1 MSNHASR
8 AGMAQRRST
17 RAAARCWVG
26 VQIRRPG
33 CNEPLCARCNTLQVA
48 HFHSQLLFGFHSLHE
63 AHLLAARGPLARKV
77 AVGATSWV
85 GEDEPRTSQW
95 ERSLARSRDRV
106 STARVPQP
114 TVSSFAAT
122 ARDGG
127 CRLAEGRDGAA
138 RGRVPALLVSYASR
152 GCVRARPVRFL
163 PSCARA
169 CAWCHHVRVAL
180 LANLDVAV
188 NRITVL
194 RHRVRFAGVTT
205 ARGASRNGRHLA
217 RLFIVRFNM
226 LQNLTSH
233 SYTVSGTAVLA
244 VS

>member
-1 MSNHASR
+1 
-8 AGMAQRRST
+8 
-17 RAAARCWVG
+17 
-26 VQIRRPG
+26 
-33 CNEPLCARCNTLQVA
+33 
-48 HFHSQLLFGFHSLHE
+48 
-63 AHLLAARGPLARKV
+63 
-77 AVGATSWV
+77 
-85 GEDEPRTSQW
+85 
-95 ERSLARSRDRV
+95 
-106 STARVPQP
+106 
-114 TVSSFAAT
+114 
-122 ARDGG
+122 
-127 CRLAEGRDGAA
+127 
-138 RGRVPALLVSYASR
+138 
-152 GCVRARPVRFL
+152 
-163 PSCARA
+163 
-169 CAWCHHVRVAL
+169 VRVAL

>member
-1 MSNHASR
+1 MVSR
-8 AGMAQRRST
+8 SRRGDEKIAQYNALKRLHTCRALRRS
-17 RAAARCWVG
+17 C
-26 VQIRRPG
+26 
-33 CNEPLCARCNTLQVA
+33 
-48 HFHSQLLFGFHSLHE
+48 
-63 AHLLAARGPLARKV
+63 
-77 AVGATSWV
+77 
-85 GEDEPRTSQW
+85 
-95 ERSLARSRDRV
+95 V

-122 ARDGG
+122 AREGG

>member
-1 MSNHASR
+1 VIEQQQ
-8 AGMAQRRST
+8 AQRLQA
-17 RAAARCWVG
+17 RAAL
-26 VQIRRPG
+26 
-33 CNEPLCARCNTLQVA
+33 EPHGLHSSEQSSIQYPTIPVVA
-48 HFHSQLLFGFHSLHE
+48 TRESG
-63 AHLLAARGPLARKV
+63 R
-77 AVGATSWV
+77 
-85 GEDEPRTSQW
+85 
-95 ERSLARSRDRV
+95 RV
-106 STARVPQP
+106 STAREPQP